1 MRLQNIP
8 WPRELEFGAAGLCSA
23 MAAVATGLSDMALQ
37 ILGVP
42 LPVVLAAAAGAFI
55 ARSYAEKSS
64 FGRALAMVA
73 AWTVAGCALA
83 PLAQAVFAAGAA
95 RLGLELTLPTNVMAA
110 FAGVMSAASWWL
122 PIVWP
127 MVLSRLGLAGIKNGG
142 GRE

>member
-1 MRLQNIP
+1 MRLENIP
-8 WPRELEFGAAGLCSA
+8 WPRELEFGAGLCSA
-23 MAAVATGLSDMALQ
+23 AGAVATGLTDVALQ

-55 ARSYAEKSS
+55 ARSYAERAS
-64 FGRALAMVA
+64 FGRAFVMVV

-95 RLGLELTLPTNVMAA
+95 KFGLELTLPTNAAAA
-110 FAGVMSAASWWL
+110 FSGITAAASWWL

-127 MVLSRLGLAGIKNGG
+127 MVLARLGLAGRKSGG
-142 GRE
+142 DLE